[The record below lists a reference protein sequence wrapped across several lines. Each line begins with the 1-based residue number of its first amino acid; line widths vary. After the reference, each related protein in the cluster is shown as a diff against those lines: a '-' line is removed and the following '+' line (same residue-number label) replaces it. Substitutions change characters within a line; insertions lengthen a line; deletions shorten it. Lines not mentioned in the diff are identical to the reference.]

1 MPWVL
6 GLDGGGSRTVAL
18 IANEKGRVLG
28 RGESGPATQHTA
40 GLARAAEAIR
50 SATYQALDDAG
61 LMVQALHAACFAL
74 VGADHTIDR
83 QVMAS
88 VIASLGLKCPITL
101 EHDATAAL
109 AGATGGRPGAI
120 IIADT
125 GAMAYGEDA
134 TGQRARAD
142 GYGPIVGD
150 TGSGYDVGR
159 KALMAALRH
168 EDGRGPATLL
178 TERITR
184 RFMLGSMTDILNL
197 VHGNPAPLQRQD
209 IAAIAPKVIQC
220 AQEGDRVA
228 LDLVRTAGQE
238 LGAAV
243 SAVLA
248 RLSWPTEEPIPV
260 AGLGSMFEAGPLLV
274 DPMQQVIHANEP
286 RAMLVKPQHTPSY
299 GAVLL
304 ALRSLDIQLD
314 ETPEER
320 HA

>member
-6 GLDGGGSRTVAL
+6 GLDGGGSRTIAL

-40 GLARAAEAIR
+40 GLARVAEAIR
-50 SATYQALDDAG
+50 TATFNALDDAG

-74 VGADHTIDR
+74 VGADHAIDR

-150 TGSGYDVGR
+150 QGSGYDLGR
-159 KALMAALRH
+159 RALMAALFH

-178 TERITR
+178 TERIR
-184 RFMLGSMTDILNL
+184 QRFMLNAMPDVLNL
-197 VHGNPAPLQRQD
+197 VHGSPAPLQRQD
-209 IAAIAPKVIQC
+209 IAALVPTVIQV
-220 AQEGDRVA
+220 AAEGDKVA
-228 LDLVRTAGQE
+228 QNLVRTAAQE
-238 LGAAV
+238 LGISV
-243 SAVLA
+243 SAVLQ
-248 RLSWPTEEPIPV
+248 RLSWPQGAEIPV
-260 AGLGSMFEAGPLLV
+260 AGIGSMFEAGSILIEPLTKAI
-274 DPMQQVIHANEP
+274 QANVP
-286 RAMLVKPQHTPSY
+286 QAKLVKPLHTPSY

-304 ALRSLDIQLD
+304 ALRSIGVKLD
-314 ETPEER
+314 ETPGER
-320 HA
+320 HS

>member
-40 GLARAAEAIR
+40 GLARVAEAIR
-50 SATYQALDDAG
+50 TATFQALDDAG
-61 LMVQALHAACFAL
+61 LMIQALHAACFAL

-88 VIASLGLKCPITL
+88 VIAGLGLKCPITL

-109 AGATGGRPGAI
+109 AGATGGHPGAI

-134 TGQRARAD
+134 TGHRARAD

-150 TGSGYDVGR
+150 QGSSFDVGR
-159 KALMAALRH
+159 RALMASLFH

-178 TERITR
+178 TERIR
-184 RFMLGSMTDILNL
+184 QRFMLHAMTDVLNL

-209 IAAIAPKVIQC
+209 IAAIVPTVIQC
-220 AQEGDRVA
+220 AAEGDKVA
-228 LDLVRTAGQE
+228 QDLVRTAAQE
-238 LGAAV
+238 LGVSV
-243 SAVLA
+243 SAVLK
-248 RLSWPTEEPIPV
+248 RLSWPKGERIPV
-260 AGLGSMFEAGPLLV
+260 AGIGSMFEAGPMLI
-274 DPMQQVIHANEP
+274 DPMQQVIQANVP
-286 RAMLVKPQHTPSY
+286 QAMLVKPLHTPSY

-304 ALRSLDIQLD
+304 ALRSIGVQLD
-314 ETPEER
+314 ETPGER

>member
-50 SATYQALDDAG
+50 SATFQALDDAG

-74 VGADHTIDR
+74 VGADHTTDR

-120 IIADT
+120 IISDT
-125 GAMAYGEDA
+125 GAMAYGEDH

-142 GYGPIVGD
+142 GYGPIAGD
-150 TGSGYDVGR
+150 SGSGYDVGR
-159 KALMAALRH
+159 RAIRAALRH
-168 EDGRGPATLL
+168 QDGRGPATLL
-178 TERITR
+178 TERIMR
-184 RFMLGSMTDILNL
+184 RFMLNHMTDILNL
-197 VHGNPAPLQRQD
+197 LHGDPAPLGRQD

-220 AQEGDRVA
+220 AQEGDPVA
-228 LDLVRTAGQE
+228 LELVRTAGE
-238 LGAAV
+238 DLGT
-243 SAVLA
+243 SALSVL
-248 RLSWPTEEPIPV
+248 RQLSWPAGERIPV
-260 AGLGSMFEAGPLLV
+260 AGLGSMFEAGSLLI
-274 DPMQQVIHANEP
+274 DPIKQVLEANEP
-286 RAMLVKPQHTPSY
+286 RAILVKPQQTPSY

-304 ALRSLDIQLD
+304 ALRSLNIQLD
-314 ETPEER
+314 ETPGER

>member
-50 SATYQALDDAG
+50 SATFQALDDAG
-61 LMVQALHAACFAL
+61 LMIQALSAACFAL

-125 GAMAYGEDA
+125 GAMAYAEDG

-150 TGSGYDVGR
+150 SGSGYEVGR
-159 KALMAALRH
+159 KAIRAALRH

-178 TERITR
+178 TERIMR
-184 RFMLGSMTDILNL
+184 RFMLGSMTDVLNL

-228 LDLVRTAGQE
+228 LDLIRTAGQE
-238 LGAAV
+238 LGTSV
-243 SAVLA
+243 SAVLR
-248 RLSWPTEEPIPV
+248 RLAWPANEQIPV
-260 AGLGSMFEAGPLLV
+260 AGSGAMFEAGSLLTE
-274 DPMQQVIHANEP
+274 PMQQVIQANEP
-286 RAMLVKPQHTPSY
+286 RARLVKPQHTPSY

-304 ALRSLDIQLD
+304 ALRSLDIKLD

-320 HA
+320 HG